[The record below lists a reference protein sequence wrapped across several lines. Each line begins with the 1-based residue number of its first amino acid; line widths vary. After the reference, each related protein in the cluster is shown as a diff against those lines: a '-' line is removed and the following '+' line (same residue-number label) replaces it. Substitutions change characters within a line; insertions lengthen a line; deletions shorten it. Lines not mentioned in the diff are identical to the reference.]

1 MAALNASSAR
11 IARQPLARP
20 RAFVRVLAYSLACLT
35 LGLIWN
41 LAVDAGSTQVKCAQ
55 PKRVA
60 LLMYGEARSLNMTHC
75 SIRENVVAPFL
86 DAGHSVHVFVSASD
100 DDDAWQ
106 YGAFINKCEETFGS
120 QSFAGKVVVE
130 TPTKPPGTCVDAVW
144 ATYEKSKALEPL
156 WGKPYVEELLV
167 QYAQKEL
174 ASTLRRKHE
183 AENDAGAFDIVAL
196 VRPDVQYASKLQLQ
210 RLPCT
215 PKPHT
220 VHAPRWQQYLGM
232 NDRML
237 IASPPGAAFNHYVSL
252 YSGLCLGDE
261 KEGKK
266 PAAIEIP
273 RTKKGL
279 NSERLYAWWM
289 RRHDLAGYADKEN
302 HDIVARK
309 ADELAKL
316 TGLRSRLAVEWNKQ
330 RWRFTVSTNLLR
342 DFVFYR
348 VRRGETPLSALSQSP
363 DAIYGVLA
371 KSWGFGLGTGRLGWN
386 SSPKRWVDVLK
397 DVESCEPLVKK
408 VEGSD

>member
-1 MAALNASSAR
+1 
-11 IARQPLARP
+11 
-20 RAFVRVLAYSLACLT
+20 
-35 LGLIWN
+35 
-41 LAVDAGSTQVKCAQ
+41 
-55 PKRVA
+55 
-60 LLMYGEARSLNMTHC
+60 MTHC

-86 DAGHSVHVFVSASD
+86 DAGHSVRVFVSARD
-100 DDDAWQ
+100 DADAWQ

-120 QSFAGKVVVE
+120 ESFAGKVVVE

-167 QYAQKEL
+167 QYAQKES

-220 VHAPRWQQYLGM
+220 VHAPGWQQYLGM

-237 IASPPGAAFNHYVSL
+237 IASPPGAAFNHYISL

-289 RRHDLAGYADKEN
+289 RRHDLAGYDDKEN

-316 TGLRSRLAVEWNKQ
+316 TGLRSRLAAEWNKR

-348 VRRGETPLSALSQSP
+348 VRRGEPPRSALSQSP
-363 DAIYGVLA
+363 DAFYGVRA
-371 KSWGFGLGTGRLGWN
+371 KHLGFWFGYTSSWVEYVAEAMGR
-386 SSPKRWVDVLK
+386 R
-397 DVESCEPLVKK
+397 
-408 VEGSD
+408 VEGCGVVRSAG

>member
-1 MAALNASSAR
+1 M
-11 IARQPLARP
+11 
-20 RAFVRVLAYSLACLT
+20 FDRVFAYSLACLT

-41 LAVDAGSTQVKCAQ
+41 LAADAGSSQVKCAR

-60 LLMYGEARSLNMTHC
+60 LLMYGEARSLNVTHC

-86 DAGHSVHVFVSASD
+86 DAGHSVRVFVSARD
-100 DDDAWQ
+100 DADAWQ

-120 QSFAGKVVVE
+120 EAFSGKVVVE

-167 QYAQKEL
+167 QFAQRES
-174 ASTLRRKHE
+174 ANTLRRKHE
-183 AENDAGAFDIVAL
+183 ETINNAGAFDIVAL
-196 VRPDVQYASKLQLQ
+196 VRPDAQYASKLQLQ

-215 PKPHT
+215 PQPHT
-220 VHAPRWQQYLGM
+220 VHGPGWQQYFGM

-237 IASPPGAAFNHYVSL
+237 ITSPPGAAFNHYISM
-252 YSGLCLGDE
+252 YSGLCLGDA

-279 NSERLYAWWM
+279 NAERLYAWWM
-289 RRHDLAGYADKEN
+289 RRPDLAGYDDKEI
-302 HDIVARK
+302 HDNVARK

-316 TGLRSRLAVEWNKQ
+316 TGVRSRLAAEWNKR

-348 VRRGETPLSALSQSP
+348 VRRGETISQSP
-363 DAIYGVLA
+363 DAKFGVWA
-371 KSWGFGLGTGRLGWN
+371 NSWGFFGLGTGGLGRN
-386 SSPKRWVDVLK
+386 TSPKRWVDVLK
-397 DVESCEPLVKK
+397 DAASCDPLVKN
-408 VEGSD
+408 VEGSGAFRKRLEGTSKK